1 MEERFVRFAGVGPT
15 QSGDRERIECSVRV
29 RFRQGTAIREA
40 RASAGSL
47 DPADL
52 DAALERALGLAE
64 IAEPDEEAMSLGG
77 AVDVPE
83 TASER
88 PTLDHT
94 FREKAEWVKRAVEAC
109 RAQDLEAAGLVQTT
123 GVTRALASSAGRAV
137 RGATTRA
144 SFALTAGAED
154 KGRGSGYASQ
164 IASNAERIDPKR
176 VVRRA
181 VEKAIAARAPRQID
195 PGEYTVILEP
205 EAVAALMLFPT
216 YCGFG
221 AQEVHEE
228 SSFLCGRMG
237 EKVFPDLLTVVDD
250 ASGPENPG
258 VLFDGEGT
266 PRRAMTLIDRGRITG
281 PVTDARWAERMRL
294 ENSGH
299 GLSQPTTSGP
309 RPSNLCILAGRSSL
323 EQMIARVDRG
333 LLVTQ
338 FHYTNLIEP
347 RELTLTG
354 MTRNG
359 TFLIEGGRVVGA
371 VHNLRFTQSLVQ
383 ALARVSAVG
392 EEGRLAGALF
402 DGEVYTPALRI
413 DGFRFTSATEF

>member
-1 MEERFVRFAGVGPT
+1 
-15 QSGDRERIECSVRV
+15 
-29 RFRQGTAIREA
+29 
-40 RASAGSL
+40 
-47 DPADL
+47 
-52 DAALERALGLAE
+52 
-64 IAEPDEEAMSLGG
+64 
-77 AVDVPE
+77 
-83 TASER
+83 
-88 PTLDHT
+88 
-94 FREKAEWVKRAVEAC
+94 
-109 RAQDLEAAGLVQTT
+109 
-123 GVTRALASSAGRAV
+123 
-137 RGATTRA
+137 
-144 SFALTAGAED
+144 
-154 KGRGSGYASQ
+154 
-164 IASNAERIDPKR
+164 
-176 VVRRA
+176 
-181 VEKAIAARAPRQID
+181 
-195 PGEYTVILEP
+195 
-205 EAVAALMLFPT
+205 
-216 YCGFG
+216 
-221 AQEVHEE
+221 
-228 SSFLCGRMG
+228 MG

-258 VLFDGEGT
+258 FLFDGEGT
-266 PRRAMTLIDRGRITG
+266 PRRAMTLSDRGRITG